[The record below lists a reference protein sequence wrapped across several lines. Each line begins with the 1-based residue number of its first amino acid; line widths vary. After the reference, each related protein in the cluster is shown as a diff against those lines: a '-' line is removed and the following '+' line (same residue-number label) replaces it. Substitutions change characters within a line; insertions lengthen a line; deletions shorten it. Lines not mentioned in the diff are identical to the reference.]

1 MPAALETY
9 APHVAA
15 PMRMGRRTSVMLYR
29 LLRSLLDDL
38 RDTRVNLY
46 DSYANLRSVPA
57 NLRTGV
63 LKNAGSQRPCRKTE
77 HWNIKET
84 TMPV

>member
-1 MPAALETY
+1 
-9 APHVAA
+9 
-15 PMRMGRRTSVMLYR
+15 MRMGRRTSVMLYR

-46 DSYANLRSVPA
+46 DSYVNLRSAPA

-63 LKNAGSQRPCRKTE
+63 LKNVGSQRPCWKTE